1 MITVLCEFGGAE
13 YCGDPEGFFRAPLE
27 GQIGRQGGAAV
38 EILLTAGQAQ
48 VQALVTKGGIFITLM
63 REREAARINKELV

>member
-1 MITVLCEFGGAE
+1 MVTILREFGGAE
-13 YCGDPEGFFRAPLE
+13 YCGDPEGFLGTPLE

-48 VQALVTKGGIFITLM
+48 VQALVTKGGVFITLV
-63 REREAARINKELV
+63 KETVRVD